1 MSDALSLGQHV
12 VNFAIDAIAFLL
24 PGLDRMTQTGWLIYA
39 APTPAE
45 ILGVLAQTTAYVL
58 LLCGAALFDLQRKN
72 F

>member
-1 MSDALSLGQHV
+1 MGAGQQFLNLAV
-12 VNFAIDAIAFLL
+12 DAIAFLL

-39 APTPAE
+39 PAAAAD
-45 ILGVLAQTTAYVL
+45 VVHVVAQTAVYSL

>member
-1 MSDALSLGQHV
+1 M
-12 VNFAIDAIAFLL
+12 
-24 PGLDRMTQTGWLIYA
+24 DRMTQTGWLIYG

-45 ILGVLAQTTAYVL
+45 ITGLLAQTAVYLL